1 LSGWTIILIIMIE
14 DVSIAEGLIFI
25 AFVAGFLAAWAV
37 LIKRKQDP
45 RDDGG
50 VAIVRTMSGVSRY
63 VFGVIGL
70 AGLGVGIAIQNG
82 LLIAAGVMFLLGA
95 AGQEWVNRGTRGR

>member
-1 LSGWTIILIIMIE
+1 MSIIIE

-25 AFVAGFLAAWAV
+25 AFFGGFLALWAV
-37 LIKRKQDP
+37 VIKRRHGP
-45 RDDGG
+45 TSDD
-50 VAIVRTMSGVSRY
+50 AIVVVHTMAGVSRY
-63 VFGVIGL
+63 VFGVLGL

-82 LLIAAGVMFLLGA
+82 LLIAAGVMFLLSA